1 MTIVSLKHSLC
12 YSVIASEREA
22 TQLMMQEEALRIR
35 VVLKTSISWIA
46 SLVARKDEFSALVHI
61 VPH

>member
-1 MTIVSLKHSLC
+1 MTIVSLKHSLPF
-12 YSVIASEREA
+12 SVIASEREA

-35 VVLKTSISWIA
+35 IALKTSISWIA
-46 SLVARKDEFSALVHI
+46 SLVAHKDEFSALVHI